1 MSTVGTG
8 QYGYEVIEKLGL
20 LPNGWSFGPDS
31 AIAADSHDRVYAFQ
45 RKDPPVLVFVRE
57 QALVP
62 AGAASWRRTLIAYCG
77 SRT

>member
-1 MSTVGTG
+1 MSTVGKG
-8 QYGYEVIEKLGL
+8 QYEYEFIEKWGL
-20 LPNGWSFGPDS
+20 LPNSWSFGPDS

-45 RKDPPVLVFVRE
+45 RKDPPVLVFVRA

-62 AGAASWRRTLIAYCG
+62 AGATSWRRTLIAYCG